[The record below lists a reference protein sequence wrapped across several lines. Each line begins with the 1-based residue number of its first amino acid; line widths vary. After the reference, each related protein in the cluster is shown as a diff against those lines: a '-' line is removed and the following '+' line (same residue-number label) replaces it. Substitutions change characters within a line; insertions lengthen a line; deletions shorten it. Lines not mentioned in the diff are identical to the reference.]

1 MGGTKWFLVCLFG
14 LGLLVFYLS
23 SSREESPP
31 QPTAETDSAET
42 ADAQGQ
48 ENQVPRKLGEKSQF

>member
-23 SSREESPP
+23 SSREESQPP
-31 QPTAETDSAET
+31 AETDSAET

-48 ENQVPRKLGEKSQF
+48 ESQVPRKQGEKSQF